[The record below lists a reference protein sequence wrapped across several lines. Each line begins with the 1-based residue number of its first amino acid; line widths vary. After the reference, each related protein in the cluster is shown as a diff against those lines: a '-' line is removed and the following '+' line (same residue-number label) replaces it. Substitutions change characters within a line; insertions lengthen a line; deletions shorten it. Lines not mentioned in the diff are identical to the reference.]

1 MGICNSKTKIK
12 FAKPDLASNIIKLYT
27 QIDKELMVKAIRIF
41 SELNNNEEL
50 KEEYYYLRKI
60 IIVTSFLIFLP
71 KLFNDNFTDMKLF
84 LEQNKIPSFVYNNIY
99 NYCNKED
106 SKIRKYIDNFNNK
119 EQKNIDD
126 INIEKSLLN
135 IKCYIY
141 DIILI

>member
-1 MGICNSKTKIK
+1 MGNCNSKTKIK
-12 FAKPDLASNIIKLYT
+12 FAKPDYANNIIELYKK
-27 QIDKELMVKAIRIF
+27 IDKESMVKAITF
-41 SELNNNEEL
+41 FNELNNNEEL

-84 LEQNKIPSFVYNNIY
+84 LEQNKIPSYVYNNIY
-99 NYCNKED
+99 NYCNKKD
-106 SKIRKYIDNFNNK
+106 SKIGKYIDNFSNK
-119 EQKNIDD
+119 EQKNIDNN
-126 INIEKSLLN
+126 NIEKTLLN